1 MGWIM
6 AYIVKMITGSMKGFT
21 AEQYTASFNDLMAS
35 PTQLLF
41 WTFVCTVIIGVIAAK
56 NLNSGLEKACKF
68 MMPALFIMLITVVI
82 RSVTLPGAAEGI
94 KWYLNVDFSKVT
106 PQTFLTALGQCFFS
120 VGIASGGAFVY
131 GSYLKKDSNIP
142 EDGLMVVGF
151 EH

>member
-35 PTQLLF
+35 PTQLFNSGHLF
-41 WTFVCTVIIGVIAAK
+41 CTVIIGVIAAK
-56 NLNSGLEKACKF
+56 KLKFQVLKKLVNF

-94 KWYLNVDFSKVT
+94 N
-106 PQTFLTALGQCFFS
+106 
-120 VGIASGGAFVY
+120 GI
-131 GSYLKKDSNIP
+131 
-142 EDGLMVVGF
+142 
-151 EH
+151 

>member
-56 NLNSGLEKACKF
+56 KLKF
-68 MMPALFIMLITVVI
+68 
-82 RSVTLPGAAEGI
+82 RS
-94 KWYLNVDFSKVT
+94 
-106 PQTFLTALGQCFFS
+106 
-120 VGIASGGAFVY
+120 
-131 GSYLKKDSNIP
+131 
-142 EDGLMVVGF
+142 
-151 EH
+151 